1 MAKRNSKNGKRF
13 ADTFAIFYSSED
25 KCWVAHSLRT
35 DQFGTGKSILDAFV
49 DGMRAV
55 DQVVAL
61 AVKKPGIEVF
71 SEAPEEIQQ
80 IARRARPL
88 PKEIYDIAHKQLY
101 GQWPEYTVRFDVPHD
116 VSFKKRVVERI
127 SA

>member
-1 MAKRNSKNGKRF
+1 MAKRHSKNGKRF
-13 ADTFAIFYSSED
+13 ADTFAIFYSGED

-35 DQFGTGKSILDAFV
+35 DQFGTGKSVLDAFV
-49 DGMRAV
+49 NGMRAV

-61 AVKKPGIEVF
+61 AAKKPGIQVF
-71 SEAPEEIQQ
+71 SEAPQEIQQ
-80 IARRARPL
+80 IARRAQPL

-101 GQWPEYTVRFDVPHD
+101 GEWPEYSVQFDAPHH
-116 VSFKKRVVERI
+116 VSFKKRVVERV